1 MKELSLNIL
10 DIAENSLKAKAT
22 LTEILLFEDEET
34 LIITIR
40 DNGTGMKKEMCERVI
55 DPFCTSRTTRK
66 VGLGIP
72 FFKLS
77 AEQTGGSFRIE
88 SRFYEDFPENHGTV
102 VEAKYNKNHI
112 DFTPLGDVTETLVTL
127 IQGHPDTDIYFCHTK
142 NGNSVELDTRALR
155 AELGDEISLSEIEIL
170 CWIREYLNEQ
180 YINL

>member
-22 LTEILLFEDEET
+22 LTEILLTEDEET
-34 LIITIR
+34 LVITIR
-40 DNGTGMKKEMCERVI
+40 DNGTGMKKEMCERVV

-72 FFKLS
+72 FFKLG
-77 AEQTGGSFRIE
+77 AEQTGGSFSIE
-88 SRFYEDFPENHGTV
+88 SRFYEDFPDNHGTV

-127 IQGHPDTDIYFCHTK
+127 IQGHPDTDIYFCHIK
-142 NGNSVELDTRALR
+142 NGSSVELDTRALR
-155 AELGDEISLSEIEIL
+155 EELGDEISLSEIEIL

>member
-22 LTEILLFEDEET
+22 LTKILLEEDSET
-34 LIITIR
+34 LRITIA
-40 DNGTGMKKEMCERVI
+40 DNGVGMSEEMCKRVT

-72 FFKLS
+72 FFKLG
-77 AEQTGGSFRIE
+77 AEQTGGSFQIE
-88 SRFYEDFPENHGTV
+88 SKSKEEYPDNHGTIV
-102 VEAKYNKNHI
+102 SALYFKNHI

-127 IQGHPDTDIYFCHTK
+127 IQGHPDTDIYFSHK
-142 NGNSVELDTRALR
+142 KENGSVELDTRQIR
-155 AELGDEISLSEIEIL
+155 AELGDEIPLSEIEVL
-170 CWIREYLNEQ
+170 VFIRDYLNEQ